1 MPLRRL
7 HICMFLLLIS
17 TGLTFAA
24 DEAPVCPSETQVE
37 QKVVLPDGNWKGYDS
52 RPRHLFINVMFSEG
66 EPSKQ
71 MILAPTLQHKK
82 GRKQTDTWKFTPS
95 DTGYWISCE
104 YTGTSMVLS
113 RKLPDHIKSCE
124 VEYDAKFSTP
134 VAKRVIC
141 KP

>member
-1 MPLRRL
+1 MLPKCIQ
-7 HICMFLLLIS
+7 ICIFMLLIGAGS
-17 TGLTFAA
+17 TFAE
-24 DEAPVCPSETQVE
+24 DETPVCPSETQVE
-37 QKVVLPDGNWKGYDS
+37 QNVVLPAGNWKEYDS

-71 MILAPTLQHKK
+71 MILSPTQQRKK
-82 GRKQTDTWKFTPS
+82 GRKQIDTWKFTPS
-95 DTGYWISCE
+95 DAGYWISCE

-134 VAKRVIC
+134 VAQRVIC